1 MGRLSGLFAA
11 AQSVVMTIT
20 SMTFMV
26 PLAISNAIA
35 IKVGFANGARNY
47 IELKK
52 YSISGSL
59 LTFGFMSVCAVLMLL
74 FPKEIISLIT
84 SDTKLLEITIPVIII
99 AAVFQIFDGLQ
110 IAFGGILK
118 GLKKTIFVSMAIIL
132 GYWILG
138 LPLGAVLAF
147 RYNMQLNGFWIG
159 LAIAILIMA
168 IFMGSVILV
177 MFKKLR
183 KKYAK

>member
-1 MGRLSGLFAA
+1 
-11 AQSVVMTIT
+11 
-20 SMTFMV
+20 
-26 PLAISNAIA
+26 
-35 IKVGFANGARNY
+35 
-47 IELKK
+47 
-52 YSISGSL
+52 
-59 LTFGFMSVCAVLMLL
+59 
-74 FPKEIISLIT
+74 
-84 SDTKLLEITIPVIII
+84 
-99 AAVFQIFDGLQ
+99 
-110 IAFGGILK
+110 
-118 GLKKTIFVSMAIIL
+118 MAIIL